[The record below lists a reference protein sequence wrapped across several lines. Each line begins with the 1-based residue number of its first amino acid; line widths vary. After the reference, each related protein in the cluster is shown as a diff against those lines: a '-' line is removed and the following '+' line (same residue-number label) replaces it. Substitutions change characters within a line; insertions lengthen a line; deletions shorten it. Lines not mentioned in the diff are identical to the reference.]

1 VSKLRGAQFRGGYH
15 DFNVVRG
22 GIVVYPRLVAAEH
35 RTNFEATPLPSGIVA
50 LDRLLGGGLDRG
62 TAALIMGPAGTGK
75 SAIAAQFACAA
86 ADRGEH
92 AAMFIFE
99 ERIGTLVARANDLG
113 MPLGRHVSD
122 GRIHIHQ
129 VDPAEL
135 APDQFTH
142 LVRAAVDEHQA
153 KFVAIDS
160 INGYFNAMPE
170 ARFLTL
176 QMHELLSHLGD
187 RGVATALTIAQS
199 GIAGPMT
206 SPVDVSYLADTIVF
220 LRYFEA
226 GGRVRK
232 AISVLKKRSGRHEDA
247 IRELTLDTGGI
258 SVGEPLADF
267 RGVLTGVPVFTGDDN
282 ALSTVTGARGR
293 S

>member
-1 VSKLRGAQFRGGYH
+1 
-15 DFNVVRG
+15 
-22 GIVVYPRLVAAEH
+22 
-35 RTNFEATPLPSGIVA
+35 
-50 LDRLLGGGLDRG
+50 
-62 TAALIMGPAGTGK
+62 
-75 SAIAAQFACAA
+75 
-86 ADRGEH
+86 
-92 AAMFIFE
+92 MFVFE
-99 ERIGTLVARANDLG
+99 ERVGTLVARADALG
-113 MPLGRHVSD
+113 MPFSKNLRA
-122 GRIHIHQ
+122 GRILVHQ
-129 VDPAEL
+129 IDPAEL

-142 LVRAAVDEHQA
+142 LVRDAVDKHHA

-206 SPVDVSYLADTIVF
+206 SPVDVSYLADVIVF

-226 GGRVRK
+226 EGRVRK
-232 AISVLKKRSGRHEDA
+232 AISVLKKRSGPHEDS
-247 IRELTLDTGGI
+247 IREMGLDASGI
-258 SVGEPLADF
+258 SVGEPLAGF
-267 RGVLTGVPVFTGDDN
+267 RGVLTGVPVFSGDRN
-282 ALSTVTGARGR
+282 ALQRVTGEREQ